1 MRSRLAFLLLTAC
14 LPLSLAACGDDDDEG
29 SDAPQAFEVE
39 ANDGGVTAPESAD
52 AGALEIRF
60 SNTGKKDHGAQ
71 VIKIG
76 DGHTAAEVLEAGE
89 AWGEAGKKPLPEWV
103 TFHGGVASM
112 KPGESGTAVVDLDP
126 GEYAVF
132 DIESDAD
139 DAYAEFTVEGDG
151 GEELAETDGTVEAR
165 EYSFTGAGLTAGRG
179 QVTFD
184 NAGEEP
190 HHLVAAP
197 IKPGKTIGDV
207 RTFIKTEK
215 GAPPF
220 DEEKT
225 FDTAILSGG
234 TSAVIDV
241 DLQSGD
247 YALLCFIPD
256 RAGGP
261 PHAVKGMISAASVE

>member
-1 MRSRLAFLLLTAC
+1 MRSRLALLLLLAC
-14 LPLSLAACGDDDDEG
+14 LPVLLAACGDDDDGG
-29 SDAPQAFEVE
+29 SDAPQAFAVE
-39 ANDGGVTAPESAD
+39 ANDEGVTAPESVGP
-52 AGALEIRF
+52 GAIEIRF

-71 VIKIG
+71 VIKVG
-76 DGHTAAEVLEAGE
+76 EGHTAAEVLEAGE
-89 AWGEAGKKPLPEWV
+89 AWGEKGKALPEWI
-103 TFHGGVASM
+103 TFHGGVNTMEA
-112 KPGESGTAVVDLDP
+112 GDSGTAVVDLDA
-126 GEYAVF
+126 GDYAVF

-139 DAYAEFTVEGDG
+139 DAYAEFTVEGDE
-151 GEELAETDGTVEAR
+151 GEDLPDTDGAIEAR
-165 EYSFTGAGLTAGRG
+165 EYSFTANELTAGRG
-179 QVTFD
+179 QVKFENVGD
-184 NAGEEP
+184 EP

-207 RTFIKTEK
+207 RNFIKTEK

-220 DEEKT
+220 SEEET

-234 TSAVIDV
+234 TNAVIDV

>member
-1 MRSRLAFLLLTAC
+1 MRCRLAFLLMIAC
-14 LPLSLAACGDDDDEG
+14 IPLSLAACGDDDDEG

-39 ANDGGVTAPESAD
+39 ANDDGVTAPEAAD
-52 AGALEIRF
+52 AGAIEIRF
-60 SNTGKKDHGAQ
+60 TNTGKKDHGAQ

-76 DGHTAAEVLEAGE
+76 DGHTAAEVLKAGE
-89 AWGEAGKKPLPEWV
+89 AWGEKGGSLPEWV
-103 TFHGGVASM
+103 TFHGGVSNM
-112 KPGESGTAVVDLDP
+112 RPGESGTAVVDLDA

-139 DAYAEFTVEGDG
+139 DAFAEFTVEGDG
-151 GEELAETDGTVEAR
+151 GEDLPETDGTVEAR
-165 EYSFTGAGLTAGRG
+165 EYSFTGDGLTAGRG

-184 NAGEEP
+184 NVGGEP
-190 HHLVAAP
+190 HHLVASP

-207 RTFIKTEK
+207 RNFIKTEK

-220 DEEKT
+220 SEEET
-225 FDTAILSGG
+225 VDTAILSGG
-234 TSAVIDV
+234 TRAVIDV

-247 YALLCFIPD
+247 YAFLCFVPD